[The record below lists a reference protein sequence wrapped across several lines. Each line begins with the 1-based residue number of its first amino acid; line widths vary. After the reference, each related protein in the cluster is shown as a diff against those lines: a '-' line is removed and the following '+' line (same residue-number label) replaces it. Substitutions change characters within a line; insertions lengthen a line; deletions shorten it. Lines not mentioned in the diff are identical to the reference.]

1 MLGSLSASLWSMLS
15 NILRISISLRVKC
28 MSPSR
33 CKSNEASVGLES
45 EGDDIVAAMS
55 AAIAALSFGGLLGL
69 PEESP
74 LSSSVFCLSFCSLA
88 VNISFKNCGVS
99 TEGNSGSL
107 SSEKRAATVF
117 IPSEAVSNAS
127 VTVS

>member
-15 NILRISISLRVKC
+15 NIVRISISLRVRC

-33 CKSNEASVGLES
+33 CEFDEESVSLES
-45 EGDDIVAAMS
+45 EGDDIVADMS
-55 AAIAALSFGGLLGL
+55 AAIAALSFGGLLEL
-69 PEESP
+69 SEEFP
-74 LSSSVFCLSFCSLA
+74 FSSSVFCLSFSSLA
-88 VNISFKNCGVS
+88 MNISFRNCGVS

-107 SSEKRAATVF
+107 SLEKRSATVF